1 VWDHKDTHAL
11 WLNICV
17 LHEGTKSEHG
27 EEHYHLVMKK
37 LNSFEMLC
45 HKSDNDMYSRLNVL
59 LRNSTG

>member
-1 VWDHKDTHAL
+1 
-11 WLNICV
+11 
-17 LHEGTKSEHG
+17 
-27 EEHYHLVMKK
+27 MKK